1 MEGINAADILGIVF
15 LGYGIID
22 GYRKGFVKKVAD
34 GAKVRKGDVL
44 IEADLDAIK
53 AAGHPDVTVCIIT
66 EEGNAKNIQFKT
78 GIQEEANKTEIVS
91 FE

>member
-1 MEGINAADILGIVF
+1 MSKVAVVF
-15 LGYGIID
+15 WSGTGNTEAMAN
-22 GYRKGFVKKVAD
+22 KVAD

-78 GIQEEANKTEIVS
+78 GIQAEANKTEIAS